1 MIILDQG
8 FNVRK
13 SFTIVLTVDPPFFL
27 MSHF

>member
-13 SFTIVLTVDPPFFL
+13 SLRIVLTVDPPFFL
-27 MSHF
+27 MSHS